1 MCDLKP
7 FGDLR
12 GLKCFSCNLYLGC
25 KVVIASRDLEKLKAA
40 AEEMSKVGPVTPLK
54 CNIRNEDE
62 VRLVND
68 VDLLFSNTG
77 LMLI

>member
-1 MCDLKP
+1 M
-7 FGDLR
+7 
-12 GLKCFSCNLYLGC
+12 
-25 KVVIASRDLEKLKAA
+25 IASRDLEKLKAA

-62 VRLVND
+62 VRLVD
-68 VDLLFSNTG
+68 AVDLLFSHTS

>member
-1 MCDLKP
+1 M
-7 FGDLR
+7 
-12 GLKCFSCNLYLGC
+12 
-25 KVVIASRDLEKLKAA
+25 IASRDLEKLKAA